1 MRRLLKAIKCN
12 QNCLDGSPRWL
23 NNRQGNKG
31 NLSADGPLVTPW
43 TRPRATCSYDRT
55 GCYFIAAAIIISTV
69 ILVKNWV
76 HVCVRICP
84 SVCFFA
90 AVFVLVYMCV
100 YSGSSWAQQDSILF
114 SVPCCASRYEGI
126 NIWKAE
132 ETLCPQLPRPE
143 EWQTCISCT
152 FYHSVLF
159 FPHLSI
165 DFSSKCT
172 LLSLPLLSAELGV
185 KGHKSKWQRSWI
197 QQP

>member
-1 MRRLLKAIKCN
+1 MSNTWWGIHNMRRLLKAIKCN

-55 GCYFIAAAIIISTV
+55 GCYFIAAAIIISAV

-90 AVFVLVYMCV
+90 AVFVLVCV
-100 YSGSSWAQQDSILF
+100 QWQFLGPAGLHLVFCPMLCLALWGDKYLK
-114 SVPCCASRYEGI
+114 SRG
-126 NIWKAE
+126 NPVSPAAE
-132 ETLCPQLPRPE
+132 AR
-143 EWQTCISCT
+143 
-152 FYHSVLF
+152 
-159 FPHLSI
+159 
-165 DFSSKCT
+165 
-172 LLSLPLLSAELGV
+172 GV
-185 KGHKSKWQRSWI
+185 ADLH
-197 QQP
+197 